1 MEIPFAL
8 LRDPEAISNWPLTLS
23 RDGARTPMAWEGDA
37 PHLGF
42 TDGQPWLP
50 AGADHK
56 ALAVDRQEAEPDSLL
71 QLTRRLIALRRGDA
85 ALRLGAMEE
94 LAAEG
99 DLLRFVRRDGARRLL
114 VACNFG
120 DAAVALDA
128 GGAVLAAVNG
138 ATAAQL
144 PPLGAIILELPS

>member
-1 MEIPFAL
+1 
-8 LRDPEAISNWPLTLS
+8 
-23 RDGARTPMAWEGDA
+23 MAWEGDA

-99 DLLRFVRRDGARRLL
+99 DLLRFGRRDGARRLL
-114 VACNFG
+114 VACIFG